1 MRFRPITALIA
12 LASIAPVVNAQEKG
26 EAGFALAWTH
36 ELREEPATLA
46 NGRFTLK
53 GWSFTAYECNAS
65 DAMKHWKR
73 YMETLGGAVK
83 GNDPTRS
90 TGAVIGGLS
99 NPVPLVLAMAAKDKE
114 AGGIRVT
121 VAFALNDSVNAPE
134 DVGMPAV
141 LHTMAVKVNRA
152 VVEDQIAEQ
161 EKRVH
166 KVTDELAAAQKE
178 EAKASERSQDAGED
192 LRKVNSKQAK
202 LTKRRADL
210 QKEVGKLQ
218 AKYQKKQD
226 PAILEDIAKTQQ
238 RLVDVDKDL
247 AKLQKKESDAQKDVN
262 KHQGQIPDAQE
273 HQQKHEAQ
281 KERAI
286 SELEALKRK
295 MEAVR

>member
-1 MRFRPITALIA
+1 MRRQLLIA
-12 LASIAPVVNAQEKG
+12 AIGFVLSAPTTIAQEKG

-73 YMETLGGAVK
+73 HMETLGGAVK

-90 TGAVIGGLS
+90 TGAVIGGLAT
-99 NPVPLVLAMAAKDKE
+99 PVPLVLAMAAKDKE

-121 VAFALNDSVNAPE
+121 VAFALNDSVNAP
-134 DVGMPAV
+134 DDPGMAAV
-141 LHTMAVKVNRA
+141 LRTMAVKVNRA
-152 VVEDQIAEQ
+152 VVEDQVAEQ
-161 EKRVH
+161 EKRVR
-166 KVTDELAAAQKE
+166 KVTGELAAAQKE

-202 LTKRRADL
+202 LTERRADL
-210 QKEVGKLQ
+210 QKELGRLQ

-226 PAILEDIAKTQQ
+226 PALLEDIAKTQQ
-238 RLVDVDKDL
+238 RLADVDKDM
-247 AKLQKKESDAQKDVN
+247 AKLQKEESDAQKDVN
-262 KHQGQIPDAQE
+262 KHQGRIPDAQE

-295 MEAVR
+295 LEAVR